1 MALTAQ
7 EIRQRDLRYKKQNYE
22 WAKARGLCV
31 RCMKE
36 RAAPGRYKCLECLS
50 ISVELN
56 NACNAK
62 LSQDEK
68 EKREERNRESMKT
81 LYAQR
86 KAAGLCTACGKPA
99 YKGQAFCNECRLRR
113 NRQHRERYI
122 RKPAGEC
129 RYCERP
135 ALPGR
140 QMCKEHYERDLEIL
154 EYARS
159 QRKTDPVRDAIN
171 DFWKLKKAGG

>member
-68 EKREERNRESMKT
+68 EKKGK
-81 LYAQR
+81 AQQGEHENLVR
-86 KAAGLCTACGKPA
+86 ATKSGGAMYGMRQTSLQRAG
-99 YKGQAFCNECRLRR
+99 
-113 NRQHRERYI
+113 
-122 RKPAGEC
+122 
-129 RYCERP
+129 
-135 ALPGR
+135 
-140 QMCKEHYERDLEIL
+140 IL
-154 EYARS
+154 
-159 QRKTDPVRDAIN
+159 Q
-171 DFWKLKKAGG
+171 

>member
-7 EIRQRDLRYKKQNYE
+7 EIRQRDLWYKKQSYE

-50 ISVELN
+50 ISVEAN

-68 EKREERNRESMKT
+68 KKTGRAQQGEYENLVRAAKSGRVMYSMRQT
-81 LYAQR
+81 GLQR
-86 KAAGLCTACGKPA
+86 AGVL
-99 YKGQAFCNECRLRR
+99 Q
-113 NRQHRERYI
+113 
-122 RKPAGEC
+122 
-129 RYCERP
+129 
-135 ALPGR
+135 
-140 QMCKEHYERDLEIL
+140 
-154 EYARS
+154 
-159 QRKTDPVRDAIN
+159 
-171 DFWKLKKAGG
+171 

>member
-7 EIRQRDLRYKKQNYE
+7 EIRQRDLQYKKQNYE

-50 ISVELN
+50 ISVEAN

-68 EKREERNRESMKT
+68 KKREGRNRESMKT

-86 KAAGLCTACGKPA
+86 KAAGLCTACGKSA

-113 NRQHRERYI
+113 NRKHRERYV